1 MTLPCV
7 IDIEASGFGR
17 GSYPIEIGFV
27 LPDGKAVCTLI
38 RPLDGWTHWDGE
50 AASLHGLSRELLL
63 RHGRPAAEVA
73 ALLNRHL
80 AGCSVYSDNWAHDF
94 AWLALLFDGADT
106 QPAFRLRHLR
116 ELLDDDQA
124 AHWDGA
130 CAAARHRLPMARH
143 RASNDARIVQQ
154 AIGALQSPAWT
165 PAMGAAG
172 RPAGA
177 A

>member
-17 GSYPIEIGFV
+17 GSYPIEVGFV
-27 LPDGKAVCTLI
+27 LPDGRALCTLI
-38 RPLDGWTHWDGE
+38 RPLDGWTHWDAE
-50 AASLHGLSRELLL
+50 AARLHGLSRELLL
-63 RHGRPAAEVA
+63 HHGRPAIEVA
-73 ALLNRHL
+73 TLLNEHL
-80 AGCSVYSDNWAHDF
+80 AGCNVYSDNWAHDY
-94 AWLALLFDGADT
+94 AWLALLYDGAGS

-124 AHWDGA
+124 ALWDGA
-130 CAAARHRLPMARH
+130 CAAARHERPMARH

-154 AIGALQSPAWT
+154 AIGAVRASASPMAA
-165 PAMGAAG
+165 PAG
-172 RPAGA
+172 RPASA